1 MSKLSRADWVKGA
14 QKLLVENGPPG
25 LSIVKLAA
33 HLGVTRGS
41 FYYHFASLNELIDQ
55 IISDWERRV
64 VDKGFAEARESTDT
78 PRDEVKYL
86 IEYVTHLSDKQ
97 DLVLRQ
103 WATHNAHV
111 RKHMERLDDKRLA
124 VMTDVFQRFTGDK
137 ERGAVF
143 AQLAFY
149 AYIGCLNSHPRPS
162 SQKQKE
168 VSMAVLK
175 LLGDELALRNT

>member
-1 MSKLSRADWVKGA
+1 
-14 QKLLVENGPPG
+14 
-25 LSIVKLAA
+25 
-33 HLGVTRGS
+33 
-41 FYYHFASLNELIDQ
+41 
-55 IISDWERRV
+55 
-64 VDKGFAEARESTDT
+64 
-78 PRDEVKYL
+78 
-86 IEYVTHLSDKQ
+86 
-97 DLVLRQ
+97 
-103 WATHNAHV
+103 
-111 RKHMERLDDKRLA
+111 
-124 VMTDVFQRFTGDK
+124 MTDVFQRFTGDK